1 MGRQVNQMRSDWLA
15 FLRLDQCRLELSSKL
30 TLRGAHLVSFT
41 AGFQRLTELVP
52 YRFPSIR
59 SFKDD

>member
-1 MGRQVNQMRSDWLA
+1 MRSDWLA